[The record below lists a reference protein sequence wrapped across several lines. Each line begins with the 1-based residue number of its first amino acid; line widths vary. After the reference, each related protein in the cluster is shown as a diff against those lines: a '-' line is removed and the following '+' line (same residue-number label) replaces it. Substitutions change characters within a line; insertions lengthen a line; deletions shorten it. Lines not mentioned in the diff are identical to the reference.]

1 MSAIARRVGGL
12 VLLSLLALVPA
23 ASAQNHVP
31 APRPLEALLK
41 GSLMSLNDAN
51 LTGDYR
57 VFHARLSEP
66 FRRQVTPQQL
76 KQSFRE
82 FHDKYVDID
91 IVCALVP
98 VFDQPP
104 HVDGEGKLVV
114 RGFFATEPTRVTFEM
129 DFIPNDGEWKLI
141 RINVKVAPSADG
153 PPVPEPAL
161 EPARKPPP
169 KGKKA

>member
-1 MSAIARRVGGL
+1 MSIARRVGGL
-12 VLLSLLALVPA
+12 VLLSLLALPV
-23 ASAQNHVP
+23 ASAQNRVP
-31 APRPLEALLK
+31 APKPLEALVK

-66 FRRQVTPQQL
+66 FRRQFTPDRL

-91 IVCALVP
+91 IVCALAP

-104 HVDGEGKLVV
+104 YVDAEGKLVIH
-114 RGFFATEPTRVTFEM
+114 GFFPTEPTRVNFGLE
-129 DFIPNDGEWKLI
+129 FIPSDGEWKLFNI
-141 RINVKVAPSADG
+141 SVGVKAPQQA
-153 PPVPEPAL
+153 P
-161 EPARKPPP
+161 
-169 KGKKA
+169 

>member
-1 MSAIARRVGGL
+1 MSALLRRGGL
-12 VLLSLLALVPA
+12 VLLLLATPA
-23 ASAQNHVP
+23 LAQNQVP
-31 APRPLEALLK
+31 PPKPLEALVK
-41 GSLMSLNDAN
+41 ATLMTLNDAN

-104 HVDGEGKLVV
+104 HVDAEGKLIVH
-114 RGFFATEPTRVTFEM
+114 GFFPTEPTRVNFGLE
-129 DFIPNDGEWKLI
+129 FIPSDGEWKLI
-141 RINVKVAPSADG
+141 SINVKIDD
-153 PPVPEPAL
+153 
-161 EPARKPPP
+161 P
-169 KGKKA
+169 K